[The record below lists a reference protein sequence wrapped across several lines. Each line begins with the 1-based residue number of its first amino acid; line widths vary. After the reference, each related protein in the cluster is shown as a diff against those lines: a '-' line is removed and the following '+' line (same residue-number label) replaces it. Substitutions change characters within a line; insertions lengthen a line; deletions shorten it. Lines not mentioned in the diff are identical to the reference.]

1 MTKGVS
7 AGLLFAL
14 LLISCSN
21 EENNVVGTSTDE
33 SSSVDA
39 DSTEYFEQLIIHNS
53 ADPVPYLERAG
64 WHLRNGRI
72 TEGLNDLDMSLTA
85 DSTFGPAWSAKAD
98 ALYLLKEFEPC
109 INHLDVC
116 LENAPTHIPCKLRR
130 AELYIHLKQF
140 ESAFELLND
149 ALKIDEF
156 LHEAY
161 WMKGQ
166 IYIELGDFE
175 TALSSY
181 QTSVEVNP
189 NFFDGYVKLGIA
201 NAALGN
207 PIAEEYYK
215 SAISLRP
222 KSVEA
227 KYNLAM
233 YYQENKLYDEA
244 LAIYE
249 QILELDSENASAAY
263 NSGYIYLEYMQDYEL
278 GEKWFTEAIDRL
290 PYYFQAFFN
299 RGLCRE
305 SMDDLDGAL
314 SDYDEALRL
323 SPTFEAAAR
332 AKGRVLETK

>member
-1 MTKGVS
+1 MSKS
-7 AGLLFAL
+7 SLIALMFAAFLF
-14 LLISCSN
+14 SCSN
-21 EENNVVGTSTDE
+21 DNMIEENSDGE
-33 SSSVDA
+33 SISFQT
-39 DSTEYFEQLIIHNS
+39 DSTEYFEQLIINN
-53 ADPVPYLERAG
+53 ATDPESYLNRAG

-72 TEGLNDLDMSLTA
+72 TEGLNDLDMSIEA

-116 LENAPTHIPCKLRR
+116 LENAPNHIPCKLRR
-130 AELYIHLKQF
+130 AELFIHLKQF
-140 ESAFELLND
+140 EDAFELLND

-166 IYIELGDFE
+166 IYSELGDFE

-181 QTSVEVNP
+181 QTAVEVNP
-189 NFFDGYVKLGIA
+189 NFFDGYIKLGVA

-207 PIAEEYYK
+207 PIAEQYYK

-222 KSVEA
+222 NSVEA
-227 KYNLAM
+227 RYNLAM
-233 YYQENKLYDEA
+233 YYQENRRFEDA
-244 LAIYE
+244 LSIYE
-249 QILELDSENASAAY
+249 DILEIDSENASAAF
-263 NSGYIYLEYMQDYEL
+263 NSGYIYLEYMQDYKNAEI
-278 GEKWFTEAIDRL
+278 WFTEAIEKL

-305 SMDDLDGAL
+305 SMDDLEGAL
-314 SDYDEALRL
+314 NDYNEALRL
-323 SPTFEAAAR
+323 SPTFEAAAI